1 MLDWSDSYSY
11 SGNTITCL
19 EKVEDQNQIFEYK
32 TIYKLDE
39 EQNVKT
45 WTCEYNE
52 IGKPEID
59 QGNCLMKTD
68 TFQAQ
73 N

>member
-39 EQNVKT
+39 EQNVK
-45 WTCEYNE
+45 NM
-52 IGKPEID
+52 D
-59 QGNCLMKTD
+59 L
-68 TFQAQ
+68 
-73 N
+73 